1 MKSRTLQSFSWP
13 DRASP
18 SKAVQKRAVIR
29 RKARDIERFAAIELF
44 MAKIN
49 RRGFRAVE
57 NSGQIIIICNR
68 ACYAG

>member
-1 MKSRTLQSFSWP
+1 VKSRTLQSFSWP

-18 SKAVQKRAVIR
+18 SKAVQQGAVIR
-29 RKARDIERFAAIELF
+29 RKARAVERLAAIELF

-57 NSGQIIIICNR
+57 NSGQIIIICSR
-68 ACYAG
+68 ARYAG